1 MTAVLEVDRLTK
13 HFAFRRGLFRGEGA
27 VRAVDGVTFSLAQGE
42 TLALVGESGCGKS
55 TVARLVLRL
64 TDPTSGTIRL
74 NGEDVTH
81 MAGESLRRARR
92 NVQLVFQD
100 PFASLNPRMT
110 ARQIVAEPLINYG
123 AADDAAFGRRIEAL
137 FDSVGL
143 ARHQWDRFPHEFSGG
158 QRQRLGIARA
168 LALNPAVLV
177 ADEPVAA
184 LDVSIQAQ
192 ILNLLADLKR
202 DLGLA
207 YLFISHD
214 LSVVEFISTT
224 VAVMYLGTI
233 VEIASRDAFFK
244 NPRHPYA
251 RALLELRSG
260 HPSEPARPAR
270 IVAGRDSER
279 QRAAVRVPVSNA
291 VSDGDGDLCRAA
303 TAARGESQRSSGGLP
318 PCRPTDVRTSLSMK
332 TTNRMRGEKP
342 Q

>member
-13 HFAFRRGLFRGEGA
+13 HYAFRRGLFGREGA

-81 MAGESLRRARR
+81 MAGEGLRRARR

-123 AADDAAFGRRIEAL
+123 AVDDAAFGRRIEAL

-251 RALLELRSG
+251 RALLDSVPVTHPSRRGRRALLQGEIPSASALPSGCRFRTRCPMATAICAERPPPLEEKTSG
-260 HPSEPARPAR
+260 HRVACHHVDRQTSAPAY
-270 IVAGRDSER
+270 
-279 QRAAVRVPVSNA
+279 Q
-291 VSDGDGDLCRAA
+291 
-303 TAARGESQRSSGGLP
+303 
-318 PCRPTDVRTSLSMK
+318 
-332 TTNRMRGEKP
+332 
-342 Q
+342 

>member
-1 MTAVLEVDRLTK
+1 MTAVLEVDGLTK
-13 HFAFRRGLFRGEGA
+13 HFVFRRGLFGGEGA
-27 VRAVDGVTFSLAQGE
+27 VRAVDGVTFSLDQGE

-74 NGEDVTH
+74 RGEDVTR
-81 MAGESLRRARR
+81 MAGEELRRARR

-110 ARQIVAEPLINYG
+110 ARQIVAEPLINCG
-123 AADDAAFGRRIEAL
+123 AADEPGFSRRIETL
-137 FDSVGL
+137 FDCVGL

-192 ILNLLADLKR
+192 ILNLMADLKR

-233 VEIASRDAFFK
+233 VEIASRDAFFR

-251 RALLELRSG
+251 RALLDSVPVT
-260 HPSEPARPAR
+260 HPSRR
-270 IVAGRDSER
+270 GR
-279 QRAAVRVPVSNA
+279 RALLQGEIPSASALPS
-291 VSDGDGDLCRAA
+291 GCRFRTRCPLA
-303 TAARGESQRSSGGLP
+303 TAICAEQPPPLEEKGRGHRVACHHVDREAF
-318 PCRPTDVRTSLSMK
+318 TLS
-332 TTNRMRGEKP
+332 E

>member
-1 MTAVLEVDRLTK
+1 MTAVLEVDGLTK
-13 HFAFRRGLFRGEGA
+13 HFTFRRGLFGEGA
-27 VRAVDGVTFSLAQGE
+27 VRAVDGVTFSLDQGE

-74 NGEDVTH
+74 RGEDVTR
-81 MAGESLRRARR
+81 MTGEELRRARR

-123 AADDAAFGRRIEAL
+123 AAEEPAFSRRLETL
-137 FDSVGL
+137 FDCVGL

-192 ILNLLADLKR
+192 ILNLMADLKR

-233 VEIASRDAFFK
+233 VEMASRDAFFK

-251 RALLELRSG
+251 RALLDSVPVT
-260 HPSEPARPAR
+260 HPSRRGRRALLQGEIPSASALPSGCRFRTRCPMATAICAEQPPPLEEKADGHRVACHHVERQTSRPA
-270 IVAGRDSER
+270 E
-279 QRAAVRVPVSNA
+279 Q
-291 VSDGDGDLCRAA
+291 
-303 TAARGESQRSSGGLP
+303 
-318 PCRPTDVRTSLSMK
+318 
-332 TTNRMRGEKP
+332 
-342 Q
+342 

>member
-13 HFAFRRGLFRGEGA
+13 HFAFRRGLFGGEGA

-64 TDPTSGTIRL
+64 TDPTSGTIHLR
-74 NGEDVTH
+74 GEDITH

-110 ARQIVAEPLINYG
+110 ARQIVAEPMINYG
-123 AADDAAFGRRIEAL
+123 AVDDAGFGRRIETL
-137 FDSVGL
+137 FDCVGL

-233 VEIASRDAFFK
+233 VEIASREAFFK
-244 NPRHPYA
+244 SPRHPYA
-251 RALLELRSG
+251 RALLDSVPVTHPGRRGRRALLQGEIPSASALPSGCRFRTRCPMATAICAERPPPLEEKVSG
-260 HPSEPARPAR
+260 HRVACHHVERATSAPA
-270 IVAGRDSER
+270 D
-279 QRAAVRVPVSNA
+279 Q
-291 VSDGDGDLCRAA
+291 
-303 TAARGESQRSSGGLP
+303 
-318 PCRPTDVRTSLSMK
+318 
-332 TTNRMRGEKP
+332 
-342 Q
+342 